1 MGDIH
6 NNPIELTEVMYTLNT
21 LPSMAQK
28 YKAPIW
34 KIPSLESLSKE
45 DS

>member
-1 MGDIH
+1 ML
-6 NNPIELTEVMYTLNT
+6 NNPIGITEVMYSHNT